1 MRKAIL
7 LSVKPKHLV
16 NILNGKKIIELRKT
30 SPDCG
35 YPIDVYLYCS
45 KGKDKLFYNRN
56 KGWFISN
63 ELDCIF
69 VDGEKK
75 LPYNGKVVGVFELH
89 NIDEY
94 GCEFHEEPLFDKDT
108 CYQSIR
114 LVDRDYDFPEE
125 DELIEYIEVYI
136 NHPKGLNEFH
146 KIGYGQ
152 SLIETQDYVD
162 DEVGVSCYPGDEPSS
177 QLQSWIDK
185 QFEEVEKE
193 YQITKAPQSWQYV
206 EVEDEE

>member
-94 GCEFHEEPLFDKDT
+94 GWH
-108 CYQSIR
+108 
-114 LVDRDYDFPEE
+114 
-125 DELIEYIEVYI
+125 IEYIEVYI

>member
-7 LSVKPKHLV
+7 LSVKPKHLE

-94 GCEFHEEPLFDKDT
+94 NCEFHEEPLFDKDT

-125 DELIEYIEVYI
+125 DELIEYIDL
-136 NHPKGLNEFH
+136 HASNE
-146 KIGYGQ
+146 
-152 SLIETQDYVD
+152 E
-162 DEVGVSCYPGDEPSS
+162 GDN
-177 QLQSWIDK
+177 D
-185 QFEEVEKE
+185 EEV
-193 YQITKAPQSWQYV
+193 V
-206 EVEDEE
+206 